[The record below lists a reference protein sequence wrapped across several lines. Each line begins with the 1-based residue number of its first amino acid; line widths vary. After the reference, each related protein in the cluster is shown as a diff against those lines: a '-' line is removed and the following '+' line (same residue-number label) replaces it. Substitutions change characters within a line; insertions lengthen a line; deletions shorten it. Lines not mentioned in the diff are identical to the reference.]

1 MAKNIRILYL
11 YVVSFIAL
19 VMIVVGF
26 ISTVNSIASYCYPV
40 VYYYHSSS
48 YDYDDYKYTNYDNS
62 YAEGLARETR
72 NEKRESLREGI
83 SYSAVTV
90 VGTCLFVYH
99 WKKIQIERKEEGK

>member
-40 VYYYHSSS
+40 VYYYHSSYNDKYDS
-48 YDYDDYKYTNYDNS
+48 NYDYNYS
-62 YAEGLARETR
+62 EELARETR

-83 SYSAVTV
+83 SYSAVTI
-90 VGTCLFVYH
+90 VGSCLFVYH
-99 WKKIQIERKEEGK
+99 WKKIQNERKEEGK

>member
-19 VMIVVGF
+19 VMIVAGF
-26 ISTVNSIASYCYPV
+26 ISVVNSIASYCYPV
-40 VYYYHSSS
+40 VYYYHSS
-48 YDYDDYKYTNYDNS
+48 YKYDDYNNKVYDYS

-90 VGTCLFVYH
+90 VGTCLFAYH
-99 WKKIQIERKEEGK
+99 WKKIQNERKEGEK